1 MTPCATYQR
10 LLAETLCEHASY
22 KLRSTRQ
29 RIDTTRPSPAVSG
42 PRSRM
47 PTAPS
52 APAQA
57 PPCLRSERRPTM
69 PLHVPSAP
77 APALR
82 SVLAALGSPTAVR
95 EAKTSA
101 LRSVQ
106 GPLSPELPLPVHVL
120 DRITPARTAPLTRLA
135 AWRFLIRSEGR
146 AVAAADTVLTP
157 DGWTFSH
164 FFEGPYLAS
173 TELAVRQAEASAPA
187 CQARLLS
194 IPELYMLT
202 LWLHGD
208 TDADPAAWGAR
219 ADGRPGAPGAVL
231 RRASPPTGRTGSPIC
246 CPSSRCAWPPGRSSA
261 RPDRRRPGAPPPQR
275 PAPPAHRRRGSL
287 RGRCAAHSD

>member
-1 MTPCATYQR
+1 
-10 LLAETLCEHASY
+10 
-22 KLRSTRQ
+22 
-29 RIDTTRPSPAVSG
+29 
-42 PRSRM
+42 
-47 PTAPS
+47 
-52 APAQA
+52 
-57 PPCLRSERRPTM
+57 M
-69 PLHVPSAP
+69 PLHVPPAP

-120 DRITPARTAPLTRLA
+120 DRISPTRTAPLTRLT

-157 DGWTFSH
+157 DGWAFSH

-173 TELAVRQAEASAPA
+173 TELALRQAEGSSTA
-187 CQARLLS
+187 CQVRLLS

-208 TDADPAAWGAR
+208 TEADPAEGVL
-219 ADGRPGAPGAVL
+219 APTDVL
-231 RRASPPTGRTGSPIC
+231 VPLA
-246 CPSSRCAWPPGRSSA
+246 
-261 RPDRRRPGAPPPQR
+261 
-275 PAPPAHRRRGSL
+275 PAPPGIAAHRPHRVADLLPVISL
-287 RGRCAAHSD
+287 RVAPGPLLSPA

>member
-1 MTPCATYQR
+1 
-10 LLAETLCEHASY
+10 
-22 KLRSTRQ
+22 
-29 RIDTTRPSPAVSG
+29 
-42 PRSRM
+42 
-47 PTAPS
+47 
-52 APAQA
+52 
-57 PPCLRSERRPTM
+57 M
-69 PLHVPSAP
+69 PLHVPPAP

-95 EAKTSA
+95 GPRTSA

-106 GPLSPELPLPVHVL
+106 GPLRPELPLPVHVL
-120 DRITPARTAPLTRLA
+120 DRIAPAGTAPLTRLA

-173 TELAVRQAEASAPA
+173 TELAVRQAEASATA

-208 TDADPAAWGAR
+208 TEADPAGGVLAP
-219 ADGRPGAPGAVL
+219 ADVL
-231 RRASPPTGRTGSPIC
+231 VPLA
-246 CPSSRCAWPPGRSSA
+246 
-261 RPDRRRPGAPPPQR
+261 
-275 PAPPAHRRRGSL
+275 PAPPGIAAHRPHRVADLLPVISL
-287 RGRCAAHSD
+287 RVAPGPLLSSA